1 MLRKLC
7 VVTPWSVISGVL
19 FFWPFLSANWHY
31 SGLSSYLSFF
41 LAQGFIRRSRTVL
54 HQVAF
59 YTLCSVVFT
68 IMRFPIRVVAIAGV
82 EAEAREGETAFGMV
96 FSVDFL

>member
-1 MLRKLC
+1 
-7 VVTPWSVISGVL
+7 
-19 FFWPFLSANWHY
+19 
-31 SGLSSYLSFF
+31 
-41 LAQGFIRRSRTVL
+41 VL

-82 EAEAREGETAFGMV
+82 EAEARDRGDGIRHGV
-96 FSVDFL
+96 

>member
-1 MLRKLC
+1 
-7 VVTPWSVISGVL
+7 
-19 FFWPFLSANWHY
+19 
-31 SGLSSYLSFF
+31 
-41 LAQGFIRRSRTVL
+41 VL

-82 EAEAREGETAFGMV
+82 EAEAREGEMAFGMV
-96 FSVDFL
+96 FSVEFLYDLRRFCSLTFVLSVASGVLFLALLCKLADLQGFTQRA